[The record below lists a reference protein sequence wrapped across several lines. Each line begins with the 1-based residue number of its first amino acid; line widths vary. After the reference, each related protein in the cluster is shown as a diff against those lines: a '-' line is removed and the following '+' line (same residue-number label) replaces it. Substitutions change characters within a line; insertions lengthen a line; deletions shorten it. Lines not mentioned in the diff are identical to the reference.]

1 MAVSF
6 LGVFLEPA
14 GGVSGASWTA
24 FNSSDVVNGKVGLL
38 TEAGDCGGVGE
49 VTIGVFGWL
58 PVSTSLFCG
67 IVRVG
72 LDSVFNSCAT
82 GVAEVLAAAA
92 ATGNN
97 SMGAKQAK
105 GVAFFAIGIDGIGTD
120 TSDIL
125 RMP

>member
-1 MAVSF
+1 M
-6 LGVFLEPA
+6 GVFLEPA

-58 PVSTSLFCG
+58 PVSTSVFCG
-67 IVRVG
+67 IVKVG
-72 LDSVFNSCAT
+72 LNSVFNSCAT
-82 GVAEVLAAAA
+82 GVAAVLAAAAA

-97 SMGAKQAK
+97 SIGAKQAR
-105 GVAFFAIGIDGIGTD
+105 GVAFFAIGIDGIGAD

>member
-6 LGVFLEPA
+6 LGVFFEPA

-24 FNSSDVVNGKVGLL
+24 FNSSDVANGKVWWL

-58 PVSTSLFCG
+58 PVSTSVFCG
-67 IVRVG
+67 IVKVG

-82 GVAEVLAAAA
+82 GVAAVLTAAA
-92 ATGNN
+92 ATGNI
-97 SMGAKQAK
+97 SIGAKQARV
-105 GVAFFAIGIDGIGTD
+105 VAFLAIGIDGIGAD
-120 TSDIL
+120 TSDTL